1 MDSKKIIL
9 TYKNLDKNEKQ
20 KEVENII
27 NFYKSQNIRQVFKN
41 INVNGKL
48 SQQNTNIDTTDL
60 DMFASDIRSKLDSL
74 KNRYSKQ
81 ELLNAMNKTIN
92 ENIQPKS
99 DIDKYFE
106 TDKNKRDIFLQN
118 VIKNKL
124 KNDQKIYES
133 YLKQMKA
140 DSNVFKKADYDD
152 DNINTLDGLLS

>member
-1 MDSKKIIL
+1 MESKKIIL

-27 NFYKSQNIRQVFKN
+27 NFYKSQNIKQIFKN

-48 SQQNTNIDTTDL
+48 AQQTKNNNTDDL
-60 DMFASDIRSKLDSL
+60 DMFASDIRSKLESL

-81 ELLNAMNKTIN
+81 ELLDAMNKTIN
-92 ENIQPKS
+92 QNIQPKS

-106 TDKNKRDIFLQN
+106 TANNKRDIFLQD

-124 KNDQKIYES
+124 KNDQKIYGS
-133 YLKQMKA
+133 YLKQMKE
-140 DSNVFKKADYDD
+140 DSNVFKKSDYDD
-152 DNINTLDGLLS
+152 DQISTLDGLLL